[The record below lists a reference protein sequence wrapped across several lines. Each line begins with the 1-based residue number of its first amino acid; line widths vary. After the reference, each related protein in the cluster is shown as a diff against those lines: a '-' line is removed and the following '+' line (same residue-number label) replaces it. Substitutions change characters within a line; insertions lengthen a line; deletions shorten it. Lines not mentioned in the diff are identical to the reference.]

1 MQRLISL
8 LEGVTTITDIA
19 LDVPVQS
26 VSADSRHIWP
36 GSAFVAIPGL
46 TEDGSF
52 YIPDAIKR
60 GAAVVISNGG
70 SIADRSIE
78 VKTPLI
84 RVDDPRKAL
93 SRIAANFYG
102 HPSKELTIVGITGT
116 NGKTTVSY
124 LLDSI
129 FEKHELQTG
138 VVGTLGIHAPGMEAQ
153 SILTTPDSLDLQ
165 KTLRLLAD
173 GNVTHVVMEVSS
185 HALQLSRVEDVEF
198 DVAVYTNLS
207 QDHLDF
213 HGTMDN
219 YFEAKARLFQMLPAD
234 CVAILNRSDARFDRL
249 KNLTDAK
256 IASYAV
262 DSDADIFFQEW
273 GMSGAGITG
282 IIRME
287 DEKVSINSPL
297 IGVHNLENI
306 LAAAATAWSMDIPTD
321 IIGRGIEACIS
332 VPGRSERF
340 LLQNG
345 ASVIVDYAHTPDAY
359 HKLFS
364 SLRTLLPIS
373 GKLIVIFGCGGDRD
387 HDKRPLMAEAAEAY
401 ANRILVT
408 PDNPR
413 TESIDSINE
422 DIAAGFKEDRHTF
435 YDDRAVAIRQAVKEL
450 QEGDILAVVGK
461 GRENCQLIGTERIP
475 YSDIE
480 VVEKIT
486 EEKQAK

>member
-1 MQRLISL
+1 
-8 LEGVTTITDIA
+8 
-19 LDVPVQS
+19 
-26 VSADSRHIWP
+26 
-36 GSAFVAIPGL
+36 
-46 TEDGSF
+46 
-52 YIPDAIKR
+52 
-60 GAAVVISNGG
+60 
-70 SIADRSIE
+70 
-78 VKTPLI
+78 
-84 RVDDPRKAL
+84 
-93 SRIAANFYG
+93 
-102 HPSKELTIVGITGT
+102 
-116 NGKTTVSY
+116 
-124 LLDSI
+124 
-129 FEKHELQTG
+129 
-138 VVGTLGIHAPGMEAQ
+138 
-153 SILTTPDSLDLQ
+153 
-165 KTLRLLAD
+165 
-173 GNVTHVVMEVSS
+173 
-185 HALQLSRVEDVEF
+185 
-198 DVAVYTNLS
+198 
-207 QDHLDF
+207 
-213 HGTMDN
+213 
-219 YFEAKARLFQMLPAD
+219 
-234 CVAILNRSDARFDRL
+234 
-249 KNLTDAK
+249 
-256 IASYAV
+256 
-262 DSDADIFFQEW
+262 
-273 GMSGAGITG
+273 
-282 IIRME
+282 
-287 DEKVSINSPL
+287 
-297 IGVHNLENI
+297 
-306 LAAAATAWSMDIPTD
+306 MDIPTD

>member
-1 MQRLISL
+1 M
-8 LEGVTTITDIA
+8 
-19 LDVPVQS
+19 
-26 VSADSRHIWP
+26 
-36 GSAFVAIPGL
+36 
-46 TEDGSF
+46 
-52 YIPDAIKR
+52 
-60 GAAVVISNGG
+60 VISNGG

-262 DSDADIFFQEW
+262 DSDADIFFSRNGVCQV
-273 GMSGAGITG
+273 AGITG

-306 LAAAATAWSMDIPTD
+306 LAAATTAWSMGIPTD

-461 GRENCQLIGTERIP
+461 GRRTVSLWYRKKFHIP
-475 YSDIE
+475 TS
-480 VVEKIT
+480 KLSKRSLKK
-486 EEKQAK
+486 KQAK

>member
-1 MQRLISL
+1 M
-8 LEGVTTITDIA
+8 
-19 LDVPVQS
+19 
-26 VSADSRHIWP
+26 
-36 GSAFVAIPGL
+36 
-46 TEDGSF
+46 
-52 YIPDAIKR
+52 
-60 GAAVVISNGG
+60 VISNGG

-102 HPSKELTIVGITGT
+102 TPRRTHHCRYHRYQR
-116 NGKTTVSY
+116 KTTVSY

-138 VVGTLGIHAPGMEAQ
+138 VMGTLGIHAPGMEAQ

-287 DEKVSINSPL
+287 DEKSVSIHLS
-297 IGVHNLENI
+297 
-306 LAAAATAWSMDIPTD
+306 S
-321 IIGRGIEACIS
+321 
-332 VPGRSERF
+332 
-340 LLQNG
+340 
-345 ASVIVDYAHTPDAY
+345 AY
-359 HKLFS
+359 TI
-364 SLRTLLPIS
+364 LRT
-373 GKLIVIFGCGGDRD
+373 FWR
-387 HDKRPLMAEAAEAY
+387 RPQQRGQWVY
-401 ANRILVT
+401 RPT
-408 PDNPR
+408 
-413 TESIDSINE
+413 
-422 DIAAGFKEDRHTF
+422 
-435 YDDRAVAIRQAVKEL
+435 
-450 QEGDILAVVGK
+450 
-461 GRENCQLIGTERIP
+461 
-475 YSDIE
+475 
-480 VVEKIT
+480 
-486 EEKQAK
+486 